1 MGLKKLIPY
10 VCFIMIGIALFVL
23 GRSSALNAQSLSH
36 LEQLNVS
43 SPAKVEI
50 AQPNRLSNPN
60 ALSNNSDLTPK
71 QPILLA
77 AAGSTEPLKFTCQ
90 PRQVDVHNY
99 SGGVISHCKKKAFTI
114 AETDSARVDIKP
126 GAARSPHWHD
136 TWEEQILISGKAK
149 TVLIDNKGQVHEEV
163 LEPGMISF
171 LPAGWPHWSE
181 AMGNETVS
189 FLFIFPAGYQT
200 FELGDSV
207 VSLNPNVMQSII
219 GTKLP
224 KIAQNRDALVMMS
237 K

>member
-1 MGLKKLIPY
+1 MRFKKLILY
-10 VCFIMIGIALFVL
+10 VCFIVISIALFVL
-23 GRSSALNAQSLSH
+23 GRFSTLSTQSLSH
-36 LEQLNVS
+36 LKQLNVS
-43 SPAKVEI
+43 SPVKVGI
-50 AQPNRLSNPN
+50 VQPNRLNNPN
-60 ALSNNSDLTPK
+60 VLSNNPDSTAK
-71 QPILLA
+71 QPILLS

-90 PRQVDVHNY
+90 PRQVDTHNY
-99 SGGVISHCKKKAFTI
+99 SGGVISYCKKKDFTI

-126 GAARSPHWHD
+126 GAVRSPHWHNA
-136 TWEEQILISGKAK
+136 WEEQILISGKAK
-149 TVLIDNKGQVHEEV
+149 TILIDNKGQVHEEV

-207 VSLNPNVMQSII
+207 VSLNPKVMQSII

>member
-1 MGLKKLIPY
+1 MGLKKLILY
-10 VCFIMIGIALFVL
+10 VCLIVIGTALFVL
-23 GRSSALNAQSLSH
+23 GRSSALRAQSLSH
-36 LEQLNVS
+36 FEQLNAS
-43 SPAKVEI
+43 SPAKVETV
-50 AQPNRLSNPN
+50 QPNHLDNSNR
-60 ALSNNSDLTPK
+60 LSNNSDSTPK

-90 PRQVDVHNY
+90 PRQVDVHDY
-99 SGGVISHCKKKAFTI
+99 SGGVISHCKKKDFTI

-136 TWEEQILISGKAK
+136 TWEEQVLISGKAK
-149 TVLIDNKGQVHEEV
+149 TVLIDNKGQVREEV

-207 VSLNPNVMQSII
+207 VSLNPKVMQSII
-219 GTKLP
+219 GTKLTNMV
-224 KIAQNRDALVMMS
+224 QNRDALVMMS

>member
-1 MGLKKLIPY
+1 MRLKKLIPY

-23 GRSSALNAQSLSH
+23 DRSSALNAQSLSH

-181 AMGNETVS
+181 AWEMKPLAS
-189 FLFIFPAGYQT
+189 FSFFQQGIKHL
-200 FELGDSV
+200 S
-207 VSLNPNVMQSII
+207 
-219 GTKLP
+219 
-224 KIAQNRDALVMMS
+224 
-237 K
+237 

>member
-1 MGLKKLIPY
+1 MRLKKLIPY
-10 VCFIMIGIALFVL
+10 VCFIIVGIALFML
-23 GRSSALNAQSLSH
+23 GCSSALNAQSLSH
-36 LEQLNVS
+36 LKQLNVS

-50 AQPNRLSNPN
+50 AQSNRLNNPD
-60 ALSNNSDLTPK
+60 ALSNNSDSTPK

-99 SGGVISHCKKKAFTI
+99 SGGVISYCKKKDFTI

-136 TWEEQILISGKAK
+136 TWEEQVLISGKAK

-181 AMGNETVS
+181 AMENETVS

-200 FELGDSV
+200 FELGDSF
-207 VSLNPNVMQSII
+207 VSLNPKVMQSIV

-224 KIAQNRDALVMMS
+224 NITQNRDALVMMS